1 MSNRRIV
8 IEPTDPQRPEV
19 RGLVA
24 ELDAYMHGLYP
35 AESNHLLDVDALR
48 RPHVTF
54 LMARIGG
61 RAVGC
66 GAVVDHH
73 AEYGEVKRLYVA
85 PEARGGGVGAR
96 LLEMLEA
103 TARHRGLSLMRL
115 ETGTKQPEALTLY
128 RRMGYR
134 EIPSFGE
141 YQSDP
146 LSIFMEK
153 RLAHPPS

>member
-1 MSNRRIV
+1 MSG
-8 IEPTDPQRPEV
+8 EV
-19 RGLVA
+19 RIA
-24 ELDAYMHGLYP
+24 EEDPGTPEARALLDAGAVYAASLYP

-48 RPHVTF
+48 RPNVAF
-54 LMARIGG
+54 LMSRIDG

-85 PEARGGGVGAR
+85 PEARGKGVGAR

-103 TARHRGLSLMRL
+103 TARGRGLGLMRL
-115 ETGTKQPEALTLY
+115 ETGTKQPEALALY

-134 EIPSFGE
+134 DIPSFGE
-141 YQSDP
+141 YQPDP

-153 RLAHPPS
+153 RLD